1 MARQFKICT
10 KDNNGDQA
18 MRGRSSF
25 ISDMAQ
31 MANGAASAL
40 GGLREEL
47 DNIVKQRT
55 ERSLNARG
63 LVTREEFDALRT
75 RHEALAAVLRRWKTG
90 LMARPR
96 KCQPKRLPKKLPQK
110 LPRKLA
116 NQPRNHAPNLPRN
129 RDSRQ
134 ALIADIQRRPALP
147 KSMIIFA
154 SEQCR

>member
-1 MARQFKICT
+1 
-10 KDNNGDQA
+10 

-40 GGLREEL
+40 GGLREEI

-75 RHEALAAVLRRWKTG
+75 RHEVLAARLAALESQLAAAPVGKVAKKAASRTTK
-90 LMARPR
+90 PR
-96 KCQPKRLPKKLPQK
+96 AK
-110 LPRKLA
+110 A
-116 NQPRNHAPNLPRN
+116 A
-129 RDSRQ
+129 
-134 ALIADIQRRPALP
+134 P
-147 KSMIIFA
+147 KSGPK
-154 SEQCR
+154 SGPKS